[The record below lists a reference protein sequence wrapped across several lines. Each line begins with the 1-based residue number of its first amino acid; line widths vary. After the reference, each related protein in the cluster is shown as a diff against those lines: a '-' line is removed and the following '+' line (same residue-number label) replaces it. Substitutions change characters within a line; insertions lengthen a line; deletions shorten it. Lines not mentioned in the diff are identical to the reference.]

1 MSTFGEEL
9 RKIRE
14 REELTLKAMAEQL
27 GIAMASY
34 NNVERGASSAQSP
47 TAKRIIASNRLTAAD
62 KQRLNEL
69 SKIKVEKKTIKVTD
83 ADRLA
88 YQRRKNEK
96 YKREMQK

>member
-14 REELTLKAMAEQL
+14 RKELTLKAMAEQL

-47 TAKRIIASNRLTAAD
+47 TAKKIIASNKLANED
-62 KQRLNEL
+62 KQRLREL
-69 SKIKVEKKTIKVTD
+69 SKIKVEKKAIKITD
-83 ADRLA
+83 ADRLD
-88 YQRRKNEK
+88 YQKRKNEM
-96 YKREMQK
+96 YKREMEK